1 MANFYTAQGTKF
13 FFSNTFSNE
22 KYLTEISNADP
33 AIGICA
39 NHGLAKNDEIL
50 LTSRW
55 EESNGQIFRL
65 GAVSDDTMTME
76 GFDSTDANIYPPDTN
91 TGSVKKVEQWTEIP
105 GIIGIETSGGDQKFI
120 DVQLLS
126 SQYASKIP
134 DGFEAATATLT
145 MAHDPEDPVYQEML
159 KITRTGGQVA
169 FKILL
174 KNGASILSYGYL
186 SASETPKMNAGEVN
200 QVTVTLAFQRR
211 LIAYGKPQAANPQP
225 QP

>member
-13 FFSNTFSNE
+13 FFSNTFGAENGLSAITN
-22 KYLTEISNADP
+22 TEP
-33 AIGICA
+33 AIGESQG
-39 NHGLAKNDEIL
+39 HSLAKYDEVL

-55 EESNGQIFRL
+55 EESNGQVFRL
-65 GAVSDDTMTME
+65 GDVDADTITLD
-76 GFDSTDANIYPPDTN
+76 GFDATDENIYPADTN
-91 TGSVKKVEQWTEIP
+91 TGSVRKIEQWTEIP
-105 GIIGIETSGGDQKFI
+105 GVISIETGGGEQKFI

-134 DGFEAATATLT
+134 AGFEAATATLT
-145 MAHDPEDPVYQEML
+145 LAHDPEDATYQEML
-159 KITRTGGQVA
+159 RITRAGGQVA

-186 SASETPKMNAGEVN
+186 SASETPKMNAGDVN